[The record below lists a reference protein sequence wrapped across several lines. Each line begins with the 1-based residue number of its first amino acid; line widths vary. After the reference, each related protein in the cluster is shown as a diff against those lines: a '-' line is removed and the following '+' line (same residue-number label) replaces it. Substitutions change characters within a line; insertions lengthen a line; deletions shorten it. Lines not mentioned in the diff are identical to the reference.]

1 MPRLARTVCA
11 RVPHHVT
18 QRGNRREAVFFAD
31 DDYRAYLAWLKDYAE
46 KHEVEILAY
55 CLMTNHIHLIAVPA
69 SEGAVR
75 SLVNQKRAVER
86 RAERVRLEA
95 EELIERLKGLV
106 LEIRGR
112 AGEGGRLFGSVTSQQ
127 VADALAKRG
136 FAISRKQVE
145 LDEPIRIE
153 GFYHVPIRVAPGRV
167 VNVDLNVVG
176 TK

>member
-1 MPRLARTVCA
+1 MKVIL
-11 RVPHHVT
+11 
-18 QRGNRREAVFFAD
+18 
-31 DDYRAYLAWLKDYAE
+31 LKDVPGSGSAGEMLEVKDGYARN
-46 KHEVEILAY
+46 Y
-55 CLMTNHIHLIAVPA
+55 LIPRGLAVPA
-69 SEGAVR
+69 SGGAVR

-86 RAERVRLEA
+86 RAERARLEA

-127 VADALAKRG
+127 VADALVKQG

-153 GFYHVPIRVAPGRV
+153 GFHRVPIRVAPGRV

-176 TK
+176 TR